1 VRRSAGHCV
10 VCFRPALVYNPRPGD
25 RMRIEFTAITDGY
38 RHSVTLLAK

>member
-1 VRRSAGHCV
+1 VRRSGQRV